1 MSFLPLLLCKFILS
15 YFDVLPP
22 SIPIVSVYIVFHFL
36 FIRLYPSFQRVC
48 LFLNCLES
56 LRWVFFFSPIMVFY
70 GLHMF
75 LILDENFVATPWIL
89 QVCALELKHF
99 VLHFGGTAIL
109 SIIAEKN
116 KFNDLSRNVQF
127 QTLIF
132 INCLLYITGA
142 IFKTFVILQV

>member
-99 VLHFGGTAIL
+99 VLHFGGCFFTQRV
-109 SIIAEKN
+109 KN
-116 KFNDLSRNVQF
+116 MVFNRY
-127 QTLIF
+127 LIMHRK
-132 INCLLYITGA
+132 N
-142 IFKTFVILQV
+142 IFATIVI